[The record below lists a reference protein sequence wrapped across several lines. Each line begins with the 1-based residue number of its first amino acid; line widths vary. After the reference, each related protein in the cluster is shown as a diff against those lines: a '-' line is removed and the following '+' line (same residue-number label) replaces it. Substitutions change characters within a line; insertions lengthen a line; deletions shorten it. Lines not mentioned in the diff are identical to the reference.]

1 MSDIKTMTEIV
12 SETLSEVLKPTQP
25 HLSKLTELN

>member
-12 SETLSEVLKPTQP
+12 TETLSVILKPTQP
-25 HLSKLTELN
+25 HSSKLTELN